1 MSFDDFFFRN
11 GGGGCGGLLEV
22 PQIIISVG
30 YEAMRF
36 AKFTV
41 ASFNFFGGGGGGRLG
56 AFTENRNL
64 RQNRSRENVL
74 TSHFLIFF
82 QNFKTS
88 G

>member
-1 MSFDDFFFRN
+1 MDTTIGFSMKKYTTLICLNFFL
-11 GGGGCGGLLEV
+11 GQPGWLGGLF
-22 PQIIISVG
+22 SC
-30 YEAMRF
+30 
-36 AKFTV
+36 
-41 ASFNFFGGGGGGRLG
+41 FGCGRLG

-64 RQNRSRENVL
+64 HQNCSHENVL